1 MHSAAHRT
9 DDNPNREDRRRHGRI
24 RCPRVNCRFAGQVD
38 DMSASG
44 LRLRLERPSPVGPDS
59 RIALVLGSGAG
70 SIEVMAR
77 VVWCRPSG
85 AGHDLGLEFTDRDAR
100 TRSALFNL
108 AWAGPDEA
116 GPVPR
121 LGLST
126 VPAIAT
132 APL

>member
-9 DDNPNREDRRRHGRI
+9 EDTPNRGDRRRHGRI

-44 LRLRLERPSPVGPDS
+44 LRLRLERPSPVGAGS
-59 RIALVLGSGAG
+59 RISLVLGSGTSA
-70 SIEVMAR
+70 IEVKAR

-85 AGHDLGLEFTDRDAR
+85 AGHDLGLEFTDRDAP

-108 AWAGPDEA
+108 AWSGPDET
-116 GPVPR
+116 GPAPS
-121 LGLST
+121 LGLNT
-126 VPAIAT
+126 APAIAT
-132 APL
+132 AQL